1 MCRSKIKSQQRLPI
15 SMSDISVEKSFE
27 RLGFTVLPSFL
38 TDEEQVKILAYLDRS
53 LSGSIDE
60 SNLSIAERSRAR
72 KAGKIVA
79 VSEQKYG
86 REYYIQTDNF
96 QNAVFDSD
104 GCYSRTPS
112 DTAKHS
118 IPKESARLED
128 ERNAVIKALS
138 ERIQLLPQIANEKL
152 YLIQC
157 VQYNGKFERGKHID
171 NKVNGGDIIVGCSI
185 GPTERYIE
193 LSGEPLNTLFTYIFY
208 LSKHLYPST
217 QVT

>member
-1 MCRSKIKSQQRLPI
+1 MQYSGIGKPSMVAFNLTQWHSNIKLRAR
-15 SMSDISVEKSFE
+15 MSNHSVEKSYE
-27 RLGFTVLPSFL
+27 NIGFTVFPSFL
-38 TDEEQVKILAYLDRS
+38 TDKEQVKLLAYLDRS

-60 SNLSIAERSRAR
+60 GNLSIAERSRAR
-72 KAGKIVA
+72 KAGRIVA

-86 REYYIQTDNF
+86 REYYMQTDHF
-96 QNAVFDSD
+96 QEAVLDND

-112 DTAKHS
+112 DAAKHS

-128 ERNAVIKALS
+128 DRNEVIKVLS

-157 VQYNGKFERGKHID
+157 VQYCGKFERGKHID

-193 LSGEPLNTLFTYIFY
+193 LSGKL
-208 LSKHLYPST
+208 
-217 QVT
+217 